1 MLVLSRKLHEKILFP
16 NIQAAVAIVAIRG
29 NTVRLGIEAPDDVLV
44 LREEIQNRNGEAIA
58 ERPTEAAARER
69 DHLLRNRVNA
79 ASLGLALLR
88 KQCQL
93 GMHDSL
99 EATIET
105 IEKELQA
112 LRQHVGGQ
120 TPPLQLSAAPKPRKV
135 RRALLVED
143 DQNER
148 ELLAAYLRMSGLVVE
163 TAGDGQDALD
173 YLHTHERPDVVLMD
187 MALPHCDGQTAIRE
201 IRRDPAY
208 AEMKIFAVTGQPMD
222 RFADRGRLGVDRWFN
237 KPLDAEVLLRDLHQD
252 IAGTD

>member
-1 MLVLSRKLHEKILFP
+1 MLVLSRKMHEKILFP
-16 NIQAAVAIVAIRG
+16 GIQAAVAIVAIRG

-44 LREEIQNRNGEAIA
+44 LREEIHNRNDEPPV
-58 ERPTEAAARER
+58 ERPAEAAARER
-69 DHLLRNRVNA
+69 NHHLRNRLNG

-93 GMHDSL
+93 GMRDSL
-99 EATIET
+99 ETTIDT
-105 IEKELQA
+105 IEKELKA
-112 LRQHVGGQ
+112 MREHIGGAMASQ
-120 TPPLQLSAAPKPRKV
+120 QPCAAPKARKV

-187 MALPHCDGQTAIRE
+187 MVLPRCDGPTAIRE

-208 AEMKIFAVTGQPMD
+208 AEMKIFAVTGQPLD
-222 RFADRGRLGVDRWFN
+222 RFGDRGRLGVDRWFN
-237 KPLDAEVLLRDLHQD
+237 KPLDAEVLLRDLHRD
-252 IAGTD
+252 FSGTD